1 MGFPH
6 QFDPEHSGFT
16 APGLLSSP
24 FAGSCIATD
33 PPTIFGHRRNPAEA
47 VPDRPWVPSI
57 ATFRNPFLRCPKES
71 VSWKE
76 LPVSGVFPPKHQPAI
91 GFFRLTPAA

>member
-47 VPDRPWVPSI
+47 VPV
-57 ATFRNPFLRCPKES
+57 ATSLLSSLLFSLWP
-71 VSWKE
+71 
-76 LPVSGVFPPKHQPAI
+76 LPVLTLRR
-91 GFFRLTPAA
+91 FRDVGHEFGRARVPVPW